1 MIRVLV
7 VEDSRFMRGVINT
20 ILSHDPEI
28 EVVGSAADGLEA
40 VEAVCA
46 LRPDVVTMDVDMPR
60 ADGLAA
66 VERIMSE
73 RPTPIVMISAYTRRD
88 SSAAIRALEL
98 GAVDFVAKPSF
109 TVDLGLEALRDEI
122 VSKVRMASRV
132 RPVRT
137 ASRATAAPPS
147 AVVATSSEPPN
158 EDRRYWEATP
168 CVLMA
173 ASTGRSE
180 ERRVGKEC
188 IEPCRSRWSPY
199 H

>member
-1 MIRVLV
+1 MCWFFFFT
-7 VEDSRFMRGVINT
+7 SRRRHTRCGRDW
-20 ILSHDPEI
+20 SSD
-28 EVVGSAADGLEA
+28 
-40 VEAVCA
+40 VCSSD
-46 LRPDVVTMDVDMPR
+46 LMPR
-60 ADGLAA
+60 ADGLSA

-147 AVVATSSEPPN
+147 PVVAASSEPPN

-168 CVLMA
+168 CVL
-173 ASTGRSE
+173 
-180 ERRVGKEC
+180 
-188 IEPCRSRWSPY
+188 
-199 H
+199 